1 LLLLGLLYLV
11 DHEFL
16 KLIIFFLLSQL
27 DVKHMV
33 DLAVKL
39 LDQRS
44 DELIVI
50 LISQGLV
57 SPHGFNQLRQLFNLP
72 ILDLIFIDFLIHLT
86 LTLLLELLD

>member
-1 LLLLGLLYLV
+1 MV

-33 DLAVKL
+33 DLAVEL

-57 SPHGFNQLRQLFNLP
+57 SPHGFNQLRQLLNLP
-72 ILDLIFIDFLIHLT
+72 ILDLIFIDCVIHPT
-86 LTLLLELLD
+86 LSLLLELLD

>member
-33 DLAVKL
+33 DLAVEL

-44 DELIVI
+44 DELIII

-57 SPHGFNQLRQLFNLP
+57 SPHAFNQLRQLCNLP
-72 ILDLIFIDFLIHLT
+72 ILDLIFIDCVIHLT
-86 LTLLLELLD
+86 LSLLLELLD

>member
-1 LLLLGLLYLV
+1 LLLLGLLDLV

-72 ILDLIFIDFLIHLT
+72 ILDLISIDSVIYLT
-86 LTLLLELLD
+86 LSLLL

>member
-1 LLLLGLLYLV
+1 LLLLGLLDLV

-33 DLAVKL
+33 DLAVEL
-39 LDQRS
+39 LDQGS

-50 LISQGLV
+50 LIS
-57 SPHGFNQLRQLFNLP
+57 
-72 ILDLIFIDFLIHLT
+72 
-86 LTLLLELLD
+86 